1 MNPKLRKDIKTT
13 AMVVLSALVYAFSI
27 KVFVRAGSLFPGG
40 FTGVTLLFTRYMMDF
55 HGVSIP
61 FGVVYALLNL
71 VPTVLVYKYVGKRF
85 ALFSV
90 LQYGLVSLFTI
101 ILPTITLTADLIL
114 IAVFGGIIGGF
125 GISLALN
132 ANAST
137 GGTDFIAIYASNKT
151 RLETWSYIMYGN
163 MIVIG
168 LAGYLFGWD
177 KALYSIIYQFCS
189 TYVVSQRH
197 MRFKLRALNLI
208 TDFPDEVSAG
218 IYTISR
224 HGITRIWGEGG
235 YSHTTKCM
243 LYMVVNAFEVD
254 EVVEAAKA
262 ADPKVFISISNAE
275 RVIGNYSQKPLE

>member
-1 MNPKLRKDIKTT
+1 MQQRFIKDIKTT
-13 AMVVLSALVYAFSI
+13 LMVTLSALVYAFAI
-27 KVFVRAGSLFPGG
+27 KVFVRAGALFPGG

-55 HGVSIP
+55 HGISIP
-61 FGVVYALLNL
+61 FGLIYALLNI

-85 ALFSV
+85 ALYSV
-90 LQYGLVSLFTI
+90 LHYALVSVFTI
-101 ILPTITLTADLIL
+101 ILPTITMTGDIIL
-114 IAVFGGIIGGF
+114 IAVFGGIISGF

-151 RLETWSYIMYGN
+151 KVQSWSYIMYGN
-163 MIVIG
+163 MVVI
-168 LAGYLFGWD
+168 LIAGFLFGWD

-189 TYVVSQRH
+189 TYIVSQRH

-208 TDFPDEVSAG
+208 TDHPDEVSAS
-218 IYTISR
+218 IYRISR

-235 YSHTTKCM
+235 YSHTSKCM

-254 EVVEAAKA
+254 EVVEVAKQ
-262 ADPKVFISISNAE
+262 ADPKVFISISTAE
-275 RVIGNYSQKPLE
+275 RVIGNYYQKPLE

>member
-1 MNPKLRKDIKTT
+1 MNQRRRKDIQTFL
-13 AMVVLSALVYAFSI
+13 MVVISALVYAFAI
-27 KVFVRAGSLFPGG
+27 KVFVRAGALFPGG
-40 FTGVTLLFTRYMMDF
+40 FTGVALLFTRYMLDF
-55 HGVSIP
+55 HGISIP

-90 LQYGLVSLFTI
+90 LQYALVSLFTL
-101 ILPTITLTADLIL
+101 ILPTIMLTGDIFL
-114 IAVFGGIIGGF
+114 IAVFGGILGGF

-137 GGTDFIAIYASNKT
+137 GGTDFIAIYFSNKT
-151 RLETWSYIMYGN
+151 HTETWSYIMYGN
-163 MIVIG
+163 MIVIL
-168 LAGYLFGWD
+168 LAGFLFGWD
-177 KALYSIIYQFCS
+177 KALYSIVYQFCS

-208 TDFPDEVSAG
+208 TDHPDEVSAA
-218 IYTISR
+218 IYAISR

-235 YSHTTKCM
+235 YSHQTKCM

-254 EVVEAAKA
+254 EVVEAARQV
-262 ADPKVFISISNAE
+262 DPKVFISISSTE
-275 RVIGNYSQKPLE
+275 RVIGNYTQKPLE